1 MILHSGGGCK
11 RMLQEMKKV
20 MLEVCRVAIR
30 SQVYIYI
37 FNVYFVFFLVVFVL
51 KYIVQ

>member
-11 RMLQEMKKV
+11 RMLQEMKEV
-20 MLEVCRVAIR
+20 MLEVCRVDTN
-30 SQVYIYI
+30 QVYIYI